1 MKYDKFRSTVLET
14 IVREFD
20 NPDPGLF
27 RGHGPYDHI
36 ISNPKDS
43 KDRERIVNEYLLLPD
58 VPKIQGEI
66 KLHPDA
72 HHMNSSQIMCYN
84 FFRPL
89 LKEYN
94 KNKKDYKPSDE
105 LVDLVG
111 KIIDTPLENKNS
123 SCKFE
128 YIQPNTDTT
137 NFDFYLKCGDV
148 EVFFEIKYTE
158 KEFAKK
164 KITPESEL
172 QYEKVYKPMI
182 SKAEHIFK
190 DKTISA
196 SDFLKNFQLLRN
208 AIRAIDNNKYVVF
221 ICPRAHDNLV
231 NQYNKFKEQFLSPK
245 GEEHVKLVTWESLLT
260 AAENI
265 LISQGEFCKRY
276 ISILP

>member
-1 MKYDKFRSTVLET
+1 MKYDKFISTVLEK
-14 IVREFD
+14 IVHEFE

-36 ISNPKDS
+36 ISNPNS
-43 KDRERIVNEYLLLPD
+43 TDRERIVNEYLLLPD

-137 NFDFYLKCGDV
+137 NFDFYLKCSDV

-164 KITPESEL
+164 KVTPDSEL

>member
-1 MKYDKFRSTVLET
+1 MKYDKFRSIVLEK
-14 IVREFD
+14 IVHEFD
-20 NPDPGLF
+20 NPEPGLF

-36 ISNPKDS
+36 ISNPNS
-43 KDRERIVNEYLLLPD
+43 TDRERIVNEYLLLPD

-89 LKEYN
+89 LSEYDKNEKE
-94 KNKKDYKPSDE
+94 YKPSDA

-260 AAENI
+260 AAEELSIN
-265 LISQGEFCKRY
+265 QGEFCKRY
-276 ISILP
+276 ISFLP

>member
-1 MKYDKFRSTVLET
+1 MKYDKFISTVLEK
-14 IVREFD
+14 IVHEFE

-43 KDRERIVNEYLLLPD
+43 KDREKIVNEYLLLPD

-105 LVDLVG
+105 LVDLEG
-111 KIIDTPLENKNS
+111 KINDTPLENKNS

-137 NFDFYLKCGDV
+137 NFDFYLKCSDV

-164 KITPESEL
+164 KVTPDSEL

-260 AAENI
+260 AAEELSIN
-265 LISQGEFCKRY
+265 QGEFCKRY
-276 ISILP
+276 ISFLP

>member
-1 MKYDKFRSTVLET
+1 MKYDKFISTVLEK
-14 IVREFD
+14 IVHEFE

-43 KDRERIVNEYLLLPD
+43 KDRESIVNEYLLLPD

-89 LKEYN
+89 LSEYDKNEKE
-94 KNKKDYKPSDE
+94 YKPSDA

-190 DKTISA
+190 DKVISA

-260 AAENI
+260 AAEELSIN
-265 LISQGEFCKRY
+265 QGEFCKRY

>member
-1 MKYDKFRSTVLET
+1 MKYDKFRSKVLEK

-43 KDRERIVNEYLLLPD
+43 KDRESIVNEYLLLPD

-137 NFDFYLKCGDV
+137 NFDFYLKCSDV

-164 KITPESEL
+164 KVTPDSEL

-260 AAENI
+260 AAEELSIN
-265 LISQGEFCKRY
+265 QGEFCKRY
-276 ISILP
+276 ISFLP

>member
-1 MKYDKFRSTVLET
+1 MKYDKFRSTVLEK

-36 ISNPKDS
+36 ISNPNS
-43 KDRERIVNEYLLLPD
+43 TDRERIVNEYLLLPD

-89 LKEYN
+89 LSEYDKNEKE
-94 KNKKDYKPSDE
+94 YKPSDA

-190 DKTISA
+190 DKVISA

-260 AAENI
+260 AAEELSIN
-265 LISQGEFCKRY
+265 QGEFCKRY
-276 ISILP
+276 ISFLP

>member
-1 MKYDKFRSTVLET
+1 MKYDKFRSTVLEK

-137 NFDFYLKCGDV
+137 NFDFYLKCSDV

-164 KITPESEL
+164 KVTPDSEL

-231 NQYNKFKEQFLSPK
+231 NQYNKFKEQFLSPE

>member
-1 MKYDKFRSTVLET
+1 MKYDKFRSTVLEK

-89 LKEYN
+89 LSEYDKNEKE
-94 KNKKDYKPSDE
+94 YKPSDAF
-105 LVDLVG
+105 VDMVG

-190 DKTISA
+190 DKVISA

>member
-1 MKYDKFRSTVLET
+1 MKYDKFISTVLEK

-137 NFDFYLKCGDV
+137 NFDFYLKCSDV

-164 KITPESEL
+164 KVTPDSEL

>member
-1 MKYDKFRSTVLET
+1 MKYDKFRS
-14 IVREFD
+14 IVQEKIVHEFD
-20 NPDPGLF
+20 NPEPGLF

-36 ISNPKDS
+36 ISNPNS
-43 KDRERIVNEYLLLPD
+43 TDRERIVNEYLLLPD

-89 LKEYN
+89 LSEYDKNEKE
-94 KNKKDYKPSDE
+94 YKPSDA

>member
-1 MKYDKFRSTVLET
+1 MKYDKFRSIVLEK
-14 IVREFD
+14 IVHEFD
-20 NPDPGLF
+20 NPEPGLF

-36 ISNPKDS
+36 ISNPNS
-43 KDRERIVNEYLLLPD
+43 TDRERIVNEYLLLPD

-89 LKEYN
+89 LSEYDKNEKE
-94 KNKKDYKPSDE
+94 YKPSDA

-164 KITPESEL
+164 KVTPDSEL

-190 DKTISA
+190 DKVISA

-260 AAENI
+260 AAEELSIN
-265 LISQGEFCKRY
+265 QGEFCKRY
-276 ISILP
+276 ISFLP

>member
-1 MKYDKFRSTVLET
+1 MKYDKFISTVLEK
-14 IVREFD
+14 IVHEFE

-43 KDRERIVNEYLLLPD
+43 KDRESIVNEYLLLPD

-164 KITPESEL
+164 KVTPDSEL

-265 LISQGEFCKRY
+265 LLSQGEFCKRY

>member
-1 MKYDKFRSTVLET
+1 MKYDKFISTVLEK
-14 IVREFD
+14 IVHEFE

-43 KDRERIVNEYLLLPD
+43 KERERIVNEYLLLPD

-137 NFDFYLKCGDV
+137 NFDFYLKCSDV

-164 KITPESEL
+164 KVTPDSEL

-260 AAENI
+260 AAEELSIN
-265 LISQGEFCKRY
+265 QGEFCKRY
-276 ISILP
+276 ISFLP

>member
-1 MKYDKFRSTVLET
+1 MKYDKFRS
-14 IVREFD
+14 IVQEKIVHEFD
-20 NPDPGLF
+20 NPEPGLF

-36 ISNPKDS
+36 ISNPNS
-43 KDRERIVNEYLLLPD
+43 TDRERIVNEYLLLPD

-89 LKEYN
+89 LSEYDKNEKE
-94 KNKKDYKPSDE
+94 YKPSDA

-137 NFDFYLKCGDV
+137 NFDFYLKCSDV

-190 DKTISA
+190 DKVISA

-260 AAENI
+260 AAEELSIN
-265 LISQGEFCKRY
+265 QGEFCKRY
-276 ISILP
+276 ISFLP

>member
-1 MKYDKFRSTVLET
+1 MKYDKFISTVLEK
-14 IVREFD
+14 IVHEFE

-89 LKEYN
+89 LSEYDKNEKE
-94 KNKKDYKPSDE
+94 YKPSDA

-190 DKTISA
+190 DKVISA

-260 AAENI
+260 AAEELSIN
-265 LISQGEFCKRY
+265 QGEFCKRY
-276 ISILP
+276 ISFLP

>member
-1 MKYDKFRSTVLET
+1 MKYDKFRSTVLEK

-89 LKEYN
+89 LSEYDKNEKE
-94 KNKKDYKPSDE
+94 YKPSDA

-190 DKTISA
+190 DKVISA

>member
-1 MKYDKFRSTVLET
+1 MKYDKFISTVLEK
-14 IVREFD
+14 IVHEFE
-20 NPDPGLF
+20 NPDPGLH
-27 RGHGPYDHI
+27 RGIGPYDHI

-137 NFDFYLKCGDV
+137 NFDFYLKCSDV

-164 KITPESEL
+164 KVTPDSEL

>member
-1 MKYDKFRSTVLET
+1 MKYDKFISTVLEK
-14 IVREFD
+14 IVHEFE

-43 KDRERIVNEYLLLPD
+43 KDRESIVNEYLLLPD
-58 VPKIQGEI
+58 VQKIQGEI

-164 KITPESEL
+164 KVTPDSEL

>member
-1 MKYDKFRSTVLET
+1 MKYDKFRSIVLEK
-14 IVREFD
+14 IVHEFD
-20 NPDPGLF
+20 NPEPGLF

-36 ISNPKDS
+36 ISNPNS
-43 KDRERIVNEYLLLPD
+43 TDRERIVNEYLLLPD

-89 LKEYN
+89 LSEYD
-94 KNKKDYKPSDE
+94 KNEKVYKPSDA

-190 DKTISA
+190 DKVISA

-260 AAENI
+260 AAEELSIN
-265 LISQGEFCKRY
+265 QGEFCKRY
-276 ISILP
+276 ISFLP

>member
-1 MKYDKFRSTVLET
+1 MKYDKFRSTVLEK

-43 KDRERIVNEYLLLPD
+43 KDRESIVNEYLLLPD

-137 NFDFYLKCGDV
+137 NFDFYLKCSDV

-164 KITPESEL
+164 KVTPDSEL

-245 GEEHVKLVTWESLLT
+245 GKEHVKLVTWESLLT
-260 AAENI
+260 AAKE
-265 LISQGEFCKRY
+265 LHISQGEFCKIY

>member
-1 MKYDKFRSTVLET
+1 MKYDKFRSIVLEK
-14 IVREFD
+14 IVHEFD
-20 NPDPGLF
+20 NPEPGLF

-36 ISNPKDS
+36 ISNPNS
-43 KDRERIVNEYLLLPD
+43 TDRERIVNEYLLLPD

-137 NFDFYLKCGDV
+137 NFDFYLKCSDV

-164 KITPESEL
+164 KVTPDSEL

-260 AAENI
+260 AAEELSIN
-265 LISQGEFCKRY
+265 QGEFCKRY

>member
-1 MKYDKFRSTVLET
+1 MKYDKFRSTVLEK

-94 KNKKDYKPSDE
+94 KNKKDYKPTDE
-105 LVDLVG
+105 LGDLVG

-137 NFDFYLKCGDV
+137 NFDFYLKCSDV

-164 KITPESEL
+164 KVTPDSEL

-196 SDFLKNFQLLRN
+196 SDFLKNFQLLIN
-208 AIRAIDNNKYVVF
+208 TIRAIDNNKYVVF

>member
-1 MKYDKFRSTVLET
+1 MKYDKFRSTVLEK

-137 NFDFYLKCGDV
+137 NFDFYLKCSDV

-164 KITPESEL
+164 KVTPDSEL

-221 ICPRAHDNLV
+221 ICPRAHDNQV

>member
-1 MKYDKFRSTVLET
+1 MKYDKFISTVLEK
-14 IVREFD
+14 IVHEFE
-20 NPDPGLF
+20 NPDPGLH
-27 RGHGPYDHI
+27 RGIGPYDHI

-89 LKEYN
+89 LSEYDKNEKE
-94 KNKKDYKPSDE
+94 YKPSDA

-190 DKTISA
+190 DKVISA

>member
-1 MKYDKFRSTVLET
+1 MKYDKFISTVLEK
-14 IVREFD
+14 IVHEFE

-43 KDRERIVNEYLLLPD
+43 KDRESIVNEYLLLPD

-137 NFDFYLKCGDV
+137 NFDFYLKCSDV

-164 KITPESEL
+164 KVTPDSEL

>member
-1 MKYDKFRSTVLET
+1 MKYDKFRSTVLEK

-43 KDRERIVNEYLLLPD
+43 KERERIVNEYLLLPD

-137 NFDFYLKCGDV
+137 NFDFYLKCSDV

-164 KITPESEL
+164 KVTPDSEL

>member
-1 MKYDKFRSTVLET
+1 MKYDKFISTVLEK
-14 IVREFD
+14 IVHEFE
-20 NPDPGLF
+20 NPDPGLH
-27 RGHGPYDHI
+27 RGIGPYDHI

-89 LKEYN
+89 LSEYDKNEKE
-94 KNKKDYKPSDE
+94 YKPSDA

-190 DKTISA
+190 DKVISA

-260 AAENI
+260 AAEELSIN
-265 LISQGEFCKRY
+265 QGEFCKRY
-276 ISILP
+276 ISFLP

>member
-1 MKYDKFRSTVLET
+1 MKYDKFRSIVLEK
-14 IVREFD
+14 IVHEFD
-20 NPDPGLF
+20 NPEPGLF

-36 ISNPKDS
+36 ISNPNS
-43 KDRERIVNEYLLLPD
+43 TDRERIVNEYLLLPD

-89 LKEYN
+89 LSEYDKNEKE
-94 KNKKDYKPSDE
+94 YKPSDA

-190 DKTISA
+190 DKVISA

>member
-1 MKYDKFRSTVLET
+1 MKYDKFRSIVLEK
-14 IVREFD
+14 IVHEFD
-20 NPDPGLF
+20 NPEPGLF
-27 RGHGPYDHI
+27 RRHGPYDHI
-36 ISNPKDS
+36 ISNPNS
-43 KDRERIVNEYLLLPD
+43 TDRERIVNEYLLLPD

-89 LKEYN
+89 LSEYDKNEKE
-94 KNKKDYKPSDE
+94 YKPSDA

-137 NFDFYLKCGDV
+137 NFDFYLKCSDV

-164 KITPESEL
+164 KVTPDSEL

-190 DKTISA
+190 DKVISA

-260 AAENI
+260 AAEELSIN
-265 LISQGEFCKRY
+265 QGEFCKRY

>member
-1 MKYDKFRSTVLET
+1 MKYDKFRSTVLEK

-43 KDRERIVNEYLLLPD
+43 KDRESIVNEYLLLPD

-137 NFDFYLKCGDV
+137 NFDFYLKCSDV

-164 KITPESEL
+164 KVTPDSEL

-265 LISQGEFCKRY
+265 LLSQGEFCKRY

>member
-1 MKYDKFRSTVLET
+1 MKYDKFISTVLGK
-14 IVREFD
+14 IVHECE

-43 KDRERIVNEYLLLPD
+43 KDRESIVNEYLLLPD

-164 KITPESEL
+164 KVTPDSEL

>member
-1 MKYDKFRSTVLET
+1 MKYDKFRSKVLEK

-137 NFDFYLKCGDV
+137 NFDFYLKCSDV

-164 KITPESEL
+164 KVTPDSEL

-260 AAENI
+260 AAEELSIN
-265 LISQGEFCKRY
+265 QGEFCKRY
-276 ISILP
+276 ISFLP

>member
-1 MKYDKFRSTVLET
+1 MKYDKFRSIVLEK
-14 IVREFD
+14 IVHEFD
-20 NPDPGLF
+20 NPEPGLF

-36 ISNPKDS
+36 ISNPNS
-43 KDRERIVNEYLLLPD
+43 TDRERIVNEYLLLPD

-89 LKEYN
+89 LSEYDKNEKE
-94 KNKKDYKPSDE
+94 YKPSDA

-190 DKTISA
+190 DKVISA

-260 AAENI
+260 AAEELSIN
-265 LISQGEFCKRY
+265 QGEFCKRY
-276 ISILP
+276 ISFLP

>member
-1 MKYDKFRSTVLET
+1 MKYDKFISTVLEK
-14 IVREFD
+14 IVHEFE

-36 ISNPKDS
+36 ISNPNS
-43 KDRERIVNEYLLLPD
+43 TDRERIVNEYLLLPD

-89 LKEYN
+89 LSEYDKNEKE
-94 KNKKDYKPSDE
+94 YKPSDA

-164 KITPESEL
+164 KVTPDSEL

-260 AAENI
+260 AAEELSIN
-265 LISQGEFCKRY
+265 QGEFCKRY
-276 ISILP
+276 ISFLP

>member
-1 MKYDKFRSTVLET
+1 MKYDKFISTVLEK
-14 IVREFD
+14 IVHEFE
-20 NPDPGLF
+20 NPDPGLH
-27 RGHGPYDHI
+27 RGIGPYDHI
-36 ISNPKDS
+36 ISNPNS
-43 KDRERIVNEYLLLPD
+43 TDRERIVNEYLLLPD

-89 LKEYN
+89 LSEYDKNEKE
-94 KNKKDYKPSDE
+94 YKPSDA

-190 DKTISA
+190 DKVISA

-260 AAENI
+260 AAEELSIN
-265 LISQGEFCKRY
+265 QGEFCKRY
-276 ISILP
+276 ISFLP

>member
-1 MKYDKFRSTVLET
+1 MKYDKFRS
-14 IVREFD
+14 IVQEKIVHEFD
-20 NPDPGLF
+20 NPEPGLF

-36 ISNPKDS
+36 ISNPNS
-43 KDRERIVNEYLLLPD
+43 TDRERIVNEYLLLPD

-89 LKEYN
+89 LSEYDKNEKE
-94 KNKKDYKPSDE
+94 YKPSDA

-190 DKTISA
+190 DKVISA

-260 AAENI
+260 AAEELSIN
-265 LISQGEFCKRY
+265 QGEFCKRY
-276 ISILP
+276 ISFLP

>member
-1 MKYDKFRSTVLET
+1 MKYDKFRSTVLEK

-137 NFDFYLKCGDV
+137 NFDFYLKCSDV

-164 KITPESEL
+164 KVTPDSEL

-190 DKTISA
+190 DKVISA

>member
-1 MKYDKFRSTVLET
+1 MKYDKFRSIVLEK
-14 IVREFD
+14 IVHEFD
-20 NPDPGLF
+20 NPEPGLF

-43 KDRERIVNEYLLLPD
+43 KDRESIVNEYLLLPD

-89 LKEYN
+89 LSEYDKNEKE
-94 KNKKDYKPSDE
+94 YKPSDA

-265 LISQGEFCKRY
+265 LLSQGEFCKRY

>member
-1 MKYDKFRSTVLET
+1 MKYDKFRSTVLEK

-164 KITPESEL
+164 KVTPDSEL

>member
-1 MKYDKFRSTVLET
+1 MKYDKFRSTVLEK

-137 NFDFYLKCGDV
+137 NFDFYLKCSDV

-164 KITPESEL
+164 KVTPDSEL

-265 LISQGEFCKRY
+265 LLSQGEFCKRY